1 MKLILVIF
9 QWIAL
14 IIQLRISW
22 YKEKYELIL
31 TKVEKRNL
39 TIAYW
44 VCFAIVMIV
53 MFIVLLT

>member
-1 MKLILVIF
+1 MKLILIIF

-22 YKEKYELIL
+22 YKEKYESIL
-31 TKVEKRNL
+31 TEIEKRNL
-39 TIAYW
+39 TIAYY

-53 MFIVLLT
+53 MLIVLLT

>member
-1 MKLILVIF
+1 MKLILIIF

-14 IIQLRISW
+14 VIQLRISW
-22 YKEKYELIL
+22 YKRKYEKIL
-31 TKVEKRNL
+31 TEIENRNL

-53 MFIVLLT
+53 MLIVLLT